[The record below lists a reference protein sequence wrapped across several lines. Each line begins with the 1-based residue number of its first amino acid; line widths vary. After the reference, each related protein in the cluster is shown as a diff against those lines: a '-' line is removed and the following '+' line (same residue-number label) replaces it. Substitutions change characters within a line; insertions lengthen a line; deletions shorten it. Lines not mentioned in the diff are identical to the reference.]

1 MHDPMASATAESA
14 VRRAAPGRRD
24 ALLFVAARRT
34 RPTDPEPDLAVA
46 TATSPQPTDTALTQ
60 LAINTVR
67 TLAMDAVQKAESGHP
82 GTPMALAP
90 LAWVLW
96 TRHLRYDP
104 KDPEWIDRDRFVLS
118 AGHASMLLYSALYL
132 TGYDV
137 SLEDL
142 KQFRQWESKT
152 PGHPEYDYTPGVETT
167 TGPLGQGLANAVGF
181 AVAEAHLAALFNREG
196 HAVMDHHT
204 YFIASDGD
212 LMEGVS
218 HEAASF
224 AGHNRLGK
232 LIGVYDDNH
241 ITIDGRTDLAYSDDA
256 GKRFE
261 AYGWHVQHVDDG
273 NDLDAIDR
281 AIEAAKAETARPSL
295 IVLRTIIGYGSP
307 NRADTS
313 KAHGE
318 PLGKEEVVLTKKN
331 LGWPRPDET
340 FFVPDEALRA
350 WRAAGE
356 QRAESR
362 AEWQRRYD
370 AWKRAFP
377 DLAAELERRMRG
389 ELPAGWDAGIPTFD
403 EKTGAVASRAAS
415 GAVLNAIAAKVPE
428 LIGGS
433 ADLAPSNNTTLKGEG
448 VFSAQDYAGRNFHFG
463 VREHGMGSIM
473 NGMALHGGI
482 IPYGGTFLI
491 FSDYMRPAI
500 RLAAIMH
507 QHVVYVYTHDSIGL
521 GEDGPTHQPIEQLA
535 ALRLIPNLTVVRP
548 ADATETAEAWRLA
561 LTHRGGPVALV
572 LTRQKLGFID
582 RTKYGSAE
590 GVRRGAYVLGDAEG
604 GAPQVVL
611 MSSGSEVAL
620 CVAARE
626 KLAAEGVR
634 ARVVSVPSLELFAKQ
649 DAAYVREV
657 LPAGVPRVA
666 IEAAHP
672 MPWYRWVGDTG
683 AVLGLERFGASA
695 PYQRIYDELGL
706 TVDKLVAAAREAVG
720 GK

>member
-1 MHDPMASATAESA
+1 
-14 VRRAAPGRRD
+14 
-24 ALLFVAARRT
+24 
-34 RPTDPEPDLAVA
+34 VA
-46 TATSPQPTDTALTQ
+46 TATAPDQTDAALTQ

-104 KDPEWIDRDRFVLS
+104 KDPGWLDRDRFVLS
-118 AGHASMLLYSALYL
+118 AGHASMLLYSVLHL
-132 TGYDV
+132 TGYDLA
-137 SLEDL
+137 LEDL
-142 KQFRQWESKT
+142 KQFRQWESRT
-152 PGHPEYDYTPGVETT
+152 PGHPEYGYTAGVETT

-181 AVAEAHLAALFNREG
+181 AVAEAHLAATFNREG

-204 YFIASDGD
+204 YFVASDGD
-212 LMEGVS
+212 LMEGLS

-224 AGHNRLGK
+224 AGHFRLGK
-232 LIGVYDDNH
+232 IIGFYDDNH
-241 ITIDGRTDLAYSDDA
+241 ITIDGRTDLTYSDDA
-256 GKRFE
+256 AKRFE
-261 AYGWHVQHVDDG
+261 AYGWHVQRVDDG

-281 AIEAAKAETARPSL
+281 AVEAAKAETERPSL
-295 IVLRTIIGYGSP
+295 IVLKTIIGFGSP

-318 PLGKEEVVLTKKN
+318 PLGAEEVVLTKKN

-340 FFVPDEALRA
+340 FYVPPEALEA
-350 WRAAGE
+350 WRSAAAR
-356 QRAESR
+356 RAESR
-362 AEWQRRYD
+362 AEWQGRYD
-370 AWKRAFP
+370 AWKGAFP
-377 DLAAELERRMRG
+377 DLAAEFERRWRG
-389 ELPAGWDAGIPTFD
+389 ELPAGWDATIPTFD
-403 EKTGAVASRAAS
+403 EKSGSVASRAAS

-433 ADLAPSNNTTLKGEG
+433 ADLAPSNNTTLKGAD
-448 VFSAQDYAGRNFHFG
+448 VFSATNHAGRNFHFG
-463 VREHGMGSIM
+463 IREHGMGSIM

-491 FSDYMRPAI
+491 FSDYMRPPI

-507 QHVVYVYTHDSIGL
+507 RHVIYVFTHDSIGL

-535 ALRLIPNLTVVRP
+535 ALRAIPNLTVIRP
-548 ADATETAEAWRLA
+548 ADATETVEAWRTA
-561 LTHRGGPVALV
+561 MTHTTGPVALV

-582 RTKYGSAE
+582 RSVYASAE
-590 GVRRGAYVLGDAEG
+590 GVARGAYVLADAEG
-604 GAPQVVL
+604 AAPAVVL

-620 CVAARE
+620 CMKARE
-626 KLAAEGVR
+626 RLAADGIA
-634 ARVVSVPSLELFAKQ
+634 ARVVSVPSLELFWKQ
-649 DAAYVREV
+649 DAAYRSEV

-672 MPWYRWVGDTG
+672 MPWYRLVGESG

-695 PYQRIYDELGL
+695 PYQRIYEELGL
-706 TVDKLVAAAREAVG
+706 TVDKLVETARSLAR
-720 GK
+720 